1 MRVGQG
7 VSNSPAFCARNR
19 HEFFYST
26 ELLLVP
32 EWEALLFLG
41 TPSPLRISGIIDL
54 AGNREIIYG
63 LQLLAGKILSRSD
76 LGHIPPASSDR
87 HYCERLHDDQAKLL
101 WTARSDVTRLQMQ
114 IVEISRFILKRHSY
128 QTLVCFTAGSTS
140 YRFSPEFRSS
150 PALSTTTVDRF

>member
-1 MRVGQG
+1 M
-7 VSNSPAFCARNR
+7 VSSSPFFCARNP
-19 HEFFYST
+19 HDFFYST

-32 EWEALLFLG
+32 EWEALALLG
-41 TPSPLRISGIIDL
+41 TPPPLRISGIIDL
-54 AGNREIIYG
+54 AGNCEIIYG

-76 LGHIPPASSDR
+76 LGHIPPASCDR

-101 WTARSDVTRLQMQ
+101 WTARSDVTRCQMQ
-114 IVEISRFILKRHSY
+114 VVEISRFVLTQRLSP
-128 QTLVCFTAGSTS
+128 TLVYFTAGSTS